1 MKELK
6 KECYS
11 LIDKIVAKGEINRDN
26 LKIVLAIRLK
36 MPIDRFNIEKFDKNL
51 LEKTIKALKCML

>member
-11 LIDKIVAKGEINRDN
+11 LIDKIVKKGEINRDN
-26 LKIVLAIRLK
+26 LKIVLAIRLN
-36 MPIDRFNIEKFDKNL
+36 MSIDRFNIERFDKNL